1 MTKGYRRWKKEA
13 RRQAVE
19 QWDLPPCSPV
29 SIAVL
34 LQGPQRG
41 DLDNLAGAVM
51 DVLTGVAYPDDS
63 VSHVRRLLVRWSKA
77 PIKDQQITVIIHA
90 QMPKV
95 RIDAHDC

>member
-1 MTKGYRRWKKEA
+1 MTPAYRRWKKEA

-19 QWDLPPCSPV
+19 QWGLPPCSPV
-29 SIAVL
+29 AIAVL

-51 DVLTGVAYPDDS
+51 DVLTGVVYPDDS

-77 PIKDQQITVIIHA
+77 PMKDQQILVIIHA
-90 QMPKV
+90 QVSEV
-95 RIDAHDC
+95 RVN